1 MDRLEILAKVDEI
14 QEKHCKNC
22 TLVESTDTRYCIRTC
37 AIGKEIAEIGKQLL
51 TKSDNKIQRI
61 INKGANMTTSD
72 ILYLYDKGTPKHIIA
87 KTLGMKRGRGLK
99 LINRL
104 LEARDVQN
112 GKEPIKNNKQVVREL
127 MQKGLSAKEIA
138 EKTDLATTTVSTYMS
153 QIRKEKNG
161 KAEVKTEP
169 KSAEI
174 KNTEPKKLNGQAKPQ
189 EKKIDMVNHPPH
201 YTKGK
206 YETIDV
212 IMDVTQHLG
221 GREGYLV
228 GNIIKYLSRYYFK
241 NGIEDVEKAQWYL
254 NKLLEV
260 VKSEQVR

>member
-1 MDRLEILAKVDEI
+1 MNRLEILAKVDEI

-22 TLVESTDTRYCIRTC
+22 TLVESTDTRYCIRKC
-37 AIGKEIAEIGKQLL
+37 EIGKEIAEIGKQLL

-61 INKGANMTTSD
+61 INKGANMTTND
-72 ILYLYDKGTPKHIIA
+72 ILYLYDKGVPKHEIINA
-87 KTLGMKRGRGLK
+87 LRIERGRGLK

-138 EKTDLATTTVSTYMS
+138 KKTDLATTTVSTYMS

-161 KAEVKTEP
+161 KTET
-169 KSAEI
+169 KSTEI
-174 KNTEPKKLNGQAKPQ
+174 KKVEKLNGQVEPQ
-189 EKKIDMVNHPPH
+189 EKKVDMVNHPPH
-201 YTKGK
+201 YKQGK
-206 YETIDV
+206 FETIDV

-241 NGIEDVEKAQWYL
+241 NGVEDVEKAQWYL
-254 NKLLEV
+254 NKLHEV
-260 VKSEQVR
+260 VKSEQVQ

>member
-22 TLVESTDTRYCIRTC
+22 TLVESTDTRYCIRKC
-37 AIGKEIAEIGKQLL
+37 EIGKKIAEIGKQLL

-61 INKGANMTTSD
+61 INKGANMTTND
-72 ILYLYDKGTPKHIIA
+72 ILYLYDKGVPKHEIINA
-87 KTLGMKRGRGLK
+87 LRIERGRGLK
-99 LINRL
+99 LINQL

-127 MQKGLSAKEIA
+127 MGKGLSAKEIS
-138 EKTDLATTTVSTYMS
+138 EKTDLSLNTAYTYMS

-161 KAEVKTEP
+161 KAEVKAEP
-169 KSAEI
+169 KPAKKAE
-174 KNTEPKKLNGQAKPQ
+174 KLNGQAK
-189 EKKIDMVNHPPH
+189 KKVDMVNHPPH
-201 YTKGK
+201 YKQGK
-206 YETIDV
+206 FETIDV

-228 GNIIKYLSRYYFK
+228 GNIIKYLSRYHFK
-241 NGIEDVEKAQWYL
+241 NGVEDVEKAQWYL

-260 VKSEQVR
+260 VKSE

>member
-1 MDRLEILAKVDEI
+1 MNRLEILAKVDEI

-22 TLVESTDTRYCIRTC
+22 TLVESTDTRYCIRKC
-37 AIGKEIAEIGKQLL
+37 EIGKEIAEIGKQLL

-61 INKGANMTTSD
+61 INKGENMTTND
-72 ILYLYDKGTPKHIIA
+72 ILYLYDKGVPKHEIINA
-87 KTLGMKRGRGLK
+87 LRIERGRGLK

-127 MQKGLSAKEIA
+127 MGKGLSAKEIS
-138 EKTDLATTTVSTYMS
+138 EKTDLSLNTVYTYMS

-161 KAEVKTEP
+161 KAEVKAETEQV
-169 KSAEI
+169 EI
-174 KNTEPKKLNGQAKPQ
+174 KKTESKNSIGQAEPQ
-189 EKKIDMVNHPPH
+189 EKKVDMINHPPH

-241 NGIEDVEKAQWYL
+241 NGIEDIEKAQWYL

-260 VKSEQVR
+260 VKSE

>member
-22 TLVESTDTRYCIRTC
+22 TLVESTDTRYCIRKC
-37 AIGKEIAEIGKQLL
+37 EIGKKIAEIGKQLL

-61 INKGANMTTSD
+61 INKGENMTTSD
-72 ILYLYDKGTPKHIIA
+72 ILYLYDKGVPKHEIINA
-87 KTLGMKRGRGLK
+87 LRIERGRGLK

-138 EKTDLATTTVSTYMS
+138 KKTDLATTTVSTYMS

-161 KAEVKTEP
+161 KAEVKAETEQV
-169 KSAEI
+169 EI
-174 KNTEPKKLNGQAKPQ
+174 KKTEKLNGQAK
-189 EKKIDMVNHPPH
+189 KKVDMVNHPPH
-201 YTKGK
+201 YKQGK
-206 YETIDV
+206 FETIDV

-228 GNIIKYLSRYYFK
+228 GNIIKYLSRYHFK
-241 NGIEDVEKAQWYL
+241 NGVEDVEKAQWYL

-260 VKSEQVR
+260 VKSE